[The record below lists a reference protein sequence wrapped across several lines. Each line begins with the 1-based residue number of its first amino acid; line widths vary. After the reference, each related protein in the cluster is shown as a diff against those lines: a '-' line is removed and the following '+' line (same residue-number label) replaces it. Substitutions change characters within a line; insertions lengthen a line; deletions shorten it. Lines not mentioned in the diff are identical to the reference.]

1 MAKIYTVEIENDD
14 QTVTS
19 YSIAIPYGTC
29 STARDSASKIINSA
43 QLTSLGT
50 GSLLSPE
57 DGVQLKVRFVNGN
70 SASNPTLT
78 INNGS
83 SEPIVATKPIIA
95 DTNNGVAYTWATNCI
110 LDLVYNANAGNGGA
124 WVISSIGAFN
134 AASVIRNSN
143 DGNILSWD
151 SGYIAAGSAQGV
163 ILVNDA
169 DDLASYLV
177 AANKGVYYKYIGATT
192 TKNNVTYIQDN
203 IYTYEE
209 TQQ

>member
-50 GSLLSPE
+50 GSLSSPE

-83 SEPIVATKPIIA
+83 SEPIVATKPILA

-110 LDLVYNANAGNGGA
+110 LDLVYNANAGNSGA

-177 AANKGVYYKYIGATT
+177 AANKGVYYKYTGATT

>member
-177 AANKGVYYKYIGATT
+177 AANNGVYYKYIGATT